1 MFAATTSLS
10 IGADVWFMQASE
22 KVADVTST
30 TPGKTTS
37 ELGTEVDVKLN
48 WKLADNLTWNWTL
61 GYLDP
66 GKGLGKD
73 ASTGAQG
80 VLSMKF

>member
-1 MFAATTSLS
+1 
-10 IGADVWFMQASE
+10 MQASE

-30 TPGKTTS
+30 VPGATTS
-37 ELGTEVDVKLN
+37 ELGTEVDVKIN
-48 WKLADNLTWNWTL
+48 WTLADNLTWNWTL

-73 ASTGAQG
+73 PSMGAQG